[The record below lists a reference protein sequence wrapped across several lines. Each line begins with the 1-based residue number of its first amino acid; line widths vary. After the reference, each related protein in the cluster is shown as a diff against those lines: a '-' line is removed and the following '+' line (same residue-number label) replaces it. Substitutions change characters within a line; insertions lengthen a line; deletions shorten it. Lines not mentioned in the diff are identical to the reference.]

1 MLVEEIG
8 MTTSLIN
15 HPTQTH
21 SQLIFLISYTRKK
34 MIDSAFTSG
43 FSSPQTVQIS
53 QLLDHYLNLEQKQR
67 KASSHI

>member
-1 MLVEEIG
+1 
-8 MTTSLIN
+8 MTTSLLN
-15 HPTQTH
+15 QPSHTNTQLN
-21 SQLIFLISYTRKK
+21 SLISHTRKQ

-67 KASSHI
+67 IRSSQI

>member
-1 MLVEEIG
+1 MLVEEIS
-8 MTTSLIN
+8 MTTTFIY
-15 HPTQTH
+15 HPTHTN
-21 SQLIFLISYTRKK
+21 SQLISLISYTRKQ

-67 KASSHI
+67 ILSSRI